1 MNKPKMATEKGVPSN
16 SRVLMLLGQ
25 LERMNGEAMGR
36 DVDMARQIT
45 AKILHLI
52 QTQEKTGKEVMSKGS
67 SGMEV
72 ILASLESSRDVQ
84 TTLNI
89 LYILSELLTVGRGR
103 RVGVFVSKGGTGIL
117 FQILISASKELPPSE
132 ELMLQLHSLLA
143 KVGPKDRKFGVKAR
157 LSGALN
163 VTVNLMKQ
171 NLQNTKLLLPCL
183 QVLRVYS
190 ANSVNAISLG
200 KNGVVELMFKIVT
213 PYCKKNTSLL
223 KVALDALGALLKSK
237 TNARR
242 AVDGGHIP
250 VLLSLYLDWHRN
262 DTRHRHMLI
271 RKGLLVCLRNITNI
285 KLGRKAFIDADGM
298 RVLYNSSM
306 ECLPVRTLDPL
317 INTSS
322 LIMRKCFPK
331 NRLPLPTIK
340 SAFHYQLPHV
350 PAAGPVAQLYS
361 LPPGVDDVVDE
372 SDDNEEMDADTE
384 NDTENEEDEKDPRS
398 ANDDIETDL
407 NKLHPKKSPGRPFEE
422 LRVYERFFLE
432 LSEDFQGYNFEC
444 SKSASTTSSSS
455 STFSS
460 SSSAS
465 TLPSRPII
473 VPTAQA
479 LSPKHVPISSSLV
492 GCHSTKEKHTL
503 PSPSAPT
510 PTPPAPLAPLELDTI
525 HLTKDQD
532 KQEKANIPSPDTQ
545 TTLPS
550 HTRPPSQ
557 GRMIEQELVNVL
569 EGVSLD
575 EEVFLSAED
584 GGRKGVKQEE
594 SPVSATR
601 HIQSPLLLGGIP
613 ALRVGGGGSNWGSD
627 CGSEGAED
635 EGPVLE
641 VPDTALLLPLHDP
654 DLYVEMVKGTLSVP
668 RYAEVAYPD
677 YFGHVAPTFRE
688 PHLERVYGVQRSKI
702 FQDIERLIHPNDIL
716 DKVVY
721 DLDIPSCPLIEDN
734 GESLK
739 FNSQFESGNLR
750 KAIQVRKYEYDLVL
764 NSDINSNHYHQWFY
778 FEVSGMRVG
787 TAYRFNII
795 NCEKSNSQ
803 FNYGMQVL
811 MYSVQEAISGRP
823 RWVRTGA
830 DICYYKN
837 HFARS
842 SIAAGGQKGKSY
854 YTMTF
859 STSFSHKD
867 DVCYFAYHFPYT
879 YSTLKMHLSK
889 LEALR
894 TPQIYLRQDVLCETL
909 GGNSCPLLTI
919 TAMPESNSNDHI
931 CQFRNRPL
939 IFLSARVHPGETN
952 ASWVMKGT
960 LEFLMGT
967 SPLAASLRDAYIFK
981 IVPML
986 NPDGVING
994 NHRCSLSGEDLNRQ
1008 WQNPNPELHPTI
1020 YHTKSLLQ
1028 YLAHIQRAPLV
1039 FCDYHGHSRKKNVFM
1054 YGCSVKETVWQS
1066 SISATSSDL
1075 QEDLGYRALP
1085 KILSQIAPAFSMAS
1099 CSFVVERSKEST
1111 ARVVVWREIGVQRS
1125 YTMESTLCGC
1135 DQGKYK
1141 GLQIGTRELEEMG
1154 AQFCVALLRLKR
1166 LTGLRNHQHL
1176 LDLESDIIGT
1186 QSKVVSSSST
1196 TYVMEED
1203 EPSFLEAVDYSA
1215 ESNDEDADPENEHAI
1230 EVQENPDHLDPLSD
1244 SNDTNHKD

>member
-1 MNKPKMATEKGVPSN
+1 MSRLKITILFVTRVPSN
-16 SRVLMLLGQ
+16 SRIVMLLGQ
-25 LERMNGEAMGR
+25 LERMNGEAMVR
-36 DVDMARQIT
+36 DVETARQVT
-45 AKILHLI
+45 TKILHLI
-52 QTQEKTGKEVMSKGS
+52 QTQEKSGKEVMSKGS

-72 ILASLESSRDVQ
+72 ILASLEVSSQ
-84 TTLNI
+84 TTLEFLCI
-89 LYILSELLTVGRGR
+89 SIVTDLGR
-103 RVGVFVSKGGTGIL
+103 RMGVFVSKGGTGIL
-117 FQILISASKELPPSE
+117 FQILTSASKELPPSE

-163 VTVNLMKQ
+163 VTISLIKQ
-171 NLQNTKLLLPCL
+171 NLQNAKLLLPCL

-200 KNGVVELMFKIVT
+200 KNGVVELMFKIIA
-213 PYCKKNTSLL
+213 PYSKKNTSLL

-242 AVDGGHIP
+242 AVDGSHVP
-250 VLLSLYLDWHRN
+250 ALLALYLDWHRN
-262 DTRHRHMLI
+262 DARHRHMLI

-285 KLGRKAFIDADGM
+285 KLGRKAFIEADGM
-298 RVLYNSSM
+298 RILYNTSTGNNFCVCVLY
-306 ECLPVRTLDPL
+306 P
-317 INTSS
+317 
-322 LIMRKCFPK
+322 
-331 NRLPLPTIK
+331 
-340 SAFHYQLPHV
+340 
-350 PAAGPVAQLYS
+350 
-361 LPPGVDDVVDE
+361 VDDVVDD
-372 SDDNEEMDADTE
+372 SDDNEETEAETDT
-384 NDTENEEDEKDPRS
+384 DNEEDEK
-398 ANDDIETDL
+398 NDDIETDL
-407 NKLHPKKSPGRPFEE
+407 NKLHPTKSPGRPFEE

-432 LSEDFQGYNFEC
+432 LSEDFQVTVNYNILFLQGYNFEG
-444 SKSASTTSSSS
+444 SKGAS
-455 STFSS
+455 STPSSGSLSSS
-460 SSSAS
+460 SSSARS
-465 TLPSRPII
+465 TRPII

-479 LSPKHVPISSSLV
+479 LSPKHMATPASQEIWNSIK
-492 GCHSTKEKHTL
+492 GQHTQ
-503 PSPSAPT
+503 
-510 PTPPAPLAPLELDTI
+510 PP
-525 HLTKDQD
+525 
-532 KQEKANIPSPDTQ
+532 
-545 TTLPS
+545 
-550 HTRPPSQ
+550 
-557 GRMIEQELVNVL
+557 
-569 EGVSLD
+569 
-575 EEVFLSAED
+575 
-584 GGRKGVKQEE
+584 
-594 SPVSATR
+594 
-601 HIQSPLLLGGIP
+601 SPLLLGDI
-613 ALRVGGGGSNWGSD
+613 ATRRVGGGGSD

-635 EGPVLE
+635 EGGEGAVLE

-654 DLYVEMVKGTLSVP
+654 DLYVEMVKGTRSVP
-668 RYAEVAYPD
+668 QYAEVAYPD
-677 YFGHVAPTFRE
+677 YFGHVAPTFKE

-721 DLDIPSCPLIEDN
+721 DLDIPSCPVIEDS

-778 FEVSGMRVG
+778 LEVSGMRVG
-787 TAYRFNII
+787 TTYRFNII

-823 RWVRTGA
+823 RWVRTGT

-854 YTMTF
+854 FTLTF
-859 STSFSHKD
+859 STTFSHKD
-867 DVCYFAYHFPYT
+867 DVCYFAYHYPYT
-879 YSTLKMHLSK
+879 YSTLKMHLAK

-894 TPQIYLRQDVLCETL
+894 TPHIYLRQDVLCETL
-909 GGNSCPLLTI
+909 GGNICPLLTI

-967 SPLAASLRDAYIFK
+967 SPLAASLREAYIFK

-1066 SISATSSDL
+1066 NISATSSDL
-1075 QEDLGYRALP
+1075 HEDLGYRTLP

-1099 CSFVVERSKEST
+1099 CSFVVERSKEAT

-1186 QSKVVSSSST
+1186 QSKVVSPT

-1203 EPSFLEAVDYSA
+1203 EPSFLEAIDYSA
-1215 ESNDEDADPENEHAI
+1215 ESDNEDAEPENEHGNN
-1230 EVQENPDHLDPLSD
+1230 VHENPDHLDQLSD
-1244 SNDTNHKD
+1244 SY

>member
-1 MNKPKMATEKGVPSN
+1 MSVSSVPSN
-16 SRVLMLLGQ
+16 SRILMLLGQ
-25 LERMNGEAMGR
+25 LERMNGEAMVR
-36 DVDMARQIT
+36 DAETARQVTNI
-45 AKILHLI
+45 
-52 QTQEKTGKEVMSKGS
+52 
-67 SGMEV
+67 
-72 ILASLESSRDVQ
+72 RDVQ

-89 LYILSELLTVGRGR
+89 LCILSELLTVGEGR

-117 FQILISASKELPPSE
+117 FQLLITASKELPPSE

-143 KVGPKDRKFGVKAR
+143 KVGPKDRKFGVKSR

-163 VTVNLMKQ
+163 ITVNLMKQ
-171 NLQNTKLLLPCL
+171 NLQNAKLLLPCL

-190 ANSVNAISLG
+190 TNSVNAISLG
-200 KNGVVELMFKIVT
+200 KNGVVELMFKIVA
-213 PYCKKNTSLL
+213 PYSKKNISLH
-223 KVALDALGALLKSK
+223 KVALDALGALLKSR

-242 AVDGGHIP
+242 AVDGGHVP
-250 VLLSLYLDWHRN
+250 VLLALYLDWHRN

-271 RKGLLVCLRNITNI
+271 RKGLLICLRNITNI
-285 KLGRKAFIDADGM
+285 KLGRKAFIEADGI
-298 RVLYNSSM
+298 RILYN
-306 ECLPVRTLDPL
+306 
-317 INTSS
+317 TSTVS
-322 LIMRKCFPK
+322 EM
-331 NRLPLPTIK
+331 
-340 SAFHYQLPHV
+340 
-350 PAAGPVAQLYS
+350 
-361 LPPGVDDVVDE
+361 DDVVDE
-372 SDDNEEMDADTE
+372 SDDNDETEADTE
-384 NDTENEEDEKDPRS
+384 NDTENEEDEKYHRTV
-398 ANDDIETDL
+398 NDDIETDL
-407 NKLHPKKSPGRPFEE
+407 NKLHPKKSAGRPFEE
-422 LRVYERFFLE
+422 LKVYERFFLE
-432 LSEDFQGYNFEC
+432 LSEDFQVSLIFYFLHKVTRFGDMV
-444 SKSASTTSSSS
+444 
-455 STFSS
+455 
-460 SSSAS
+460 
-465 TLPSRPII
+465 I

-479 LSPKHVPISSSLV
+479 LSPKHTSLSSSQED
-492 GCHSTKEKHTL
+492 CNPTKGKHTET
-503 PSPSAPT
+503 SPSFPN
-510 PTPPAPLAPLELDTI
+510 PAPPVSLPPLKLDTI

-532 KQEKANIPSPDTQ
+532 KKEVAHIASPDGQ
-545 TTLPS
+545 TTLS
-550 HTRPPSQ
+550 SLTTSPSQ
-557 GRMIEQELVNVL
+557 GQSIEQELAHVL
-569 EGVSLD
+569 ESVSL
-575 EEVFLSAED
+575 EEERALNAE
-584 GGRKGVKQEE
+584 GEIRGVKQEE
-594 SPVSATR
+594 SPV
-601 HIQSPLLLGGIP
+601 
-613 ALRVGGGGSNWGSD
+613 N

-635 EGPVLE
+635 EIGEGAVLE
-641 VPDTALLLPLHDP
+641 VPDTARLLPLHDP
-654 DLYVEMVKGTLSVP
+654 DLYVEMVKGTQSVP
-668 RYAEVAYPD
+668 QYAEVAYPD
-677 YFGHVAPTFRE
+677 YFGHVAPTLRE
-688 PHLERVYGVQRSKI
+688 PLLERVYGVQRSKI

-721 DLDIPSCPLIEDN
+721 DLNVPSCPVIEDD

-750 KAIQVRKYEYDLVL
+750 KAVQVRKYEYDLVL

-787 TAYRFNII
+787 ITYRFNII

-823 RWVRTGA
+823 CWIRTGT

-854 YTMTF
+854 YTLTF

-867 DVCYFAYHFPYT
+867 DVCYFAYHYPYT

-909 GGNSCPLLTI
+909 GGNACPLLTI

-967 SPLAASLRDAYIFK
+967 SSLAASLREAYIFK

-986 NPDGVING
+986 NPDGVVNG

-1008 WQNPNPELHPTI
+1008 WQNPNLELHPTI

-1028 YLAHIQRAPLV
+1028 YLAHIQRAPLQ
-1039 FCDYHGHSRKKNVFM
+1039 RK
-1054 YGCSVKETVWQS
+1054 
-1066 SISATSSDL
+1066 
-1075 QEDLGYRALP
+1075 LP
-1085 KILSQIAPAFSMAS
+1085 FHLHIAPAFSMAS

-1154 AQFCVALLRLKR
+1154 AQFCVAMLRLKR
-1166 LTGLRNHQHL
+1166 LTGLLTPL
-1176 LDLESDIIGT
+1176 LIPFCSVILL
-1186 QSKVVSSSST
+1186 SSSCST
-1196 TYVMEED
+1196 TYVLEED
-1203 EPSFLEAVDYSA
+1203 EPSFLEAIDYSA
-1215 ESNDEDADPENEHAI
+1215 ESNDDDAEPENEHSS
-1230 EVQENPDHLDPLSD
+1230 EVLEHPEHLDQLSD
-1244 SNDTNHKD
+1244 SETNHRV